1 MKEITILFLTILGV
15 LGSVSIYNKNKNV
28 TVLKSSNDN
37 RKYRLLD
44 LPGKEKCMEILVQL
58 NKNVIQ
64 LLSYVKDEDREGI
77 KDLLDNYKPDS
88 LSENLEKKSLQAYSI
103 NKGEE
108 ICLCLREPENELIII
123 DDMNTLMFVLVHE
136 LAHLMTDDIGHTNK
150 FWNNMAYL
158 LKKSSEINLYNP
170 INYKNSPV
178 MYCGVKIDET
188 PYIF

>member
-15 LGSVSIYNKNKNV
+15 LGSVSVYNKNKNI
-28 TVLKSSNDN
+28 TVLKSTNDN

-77 KDLLDNYKPDS
+77 KDLLDNYRPDS
-88 LSENLEKKSLQAYSI
+88 LCENLENRSLQAYSL

-108 ICLCLREPENELIII
+108 ICLCLREPDDELKII

-136 LAHLMTDDIGHTNK
+136 LGHLMTDDIGHTNK
-150 FWNNMAYL
+150 FWKNMAYL

>member
-77 KDLLDNYKPDS
+77 KDLLDNYRPDS
-88 LSENLEKKSLQAYSI
+88 LCENLENRSLQAYSL

-136 LAHLMTDDIGHTNK
+136 LGHLMTDDIGHTNK

-158 LKKSSEINLYNP
+158 LKKASEINLYNP
-170 INYKNSPV
+170 INYRISPV

>member
-15 LGSVSIYNKNKNV
+15 IGTVSVYNKNKNV
-28 TVLKSSNDN
+28 AVLKSANDN

-64 LLSYVKDEDREGI
+64 LLSYIKNEEREGI
-77 KDLLDNYKPDS
+77 KDLLDNYRPDS
-88 LSENLEKKSLQAYSI
+88 LCENLENRSLQAYSL

-108 ICLCLREPENELIII
+108 ICLCLREPENELEII
-123 DDMNTLMFVLVHE
+123 DDMNTLMFVLIHE
-136 LAHLMTDDIGHTNK
+136 LSHLMTDDIGHTDK

-158 LKKSSEINLYNP
+158 LKKANEINLYTP
-170 INYKNSPV
+170 INYSVTPV

>member
-15 LGSVSIYNKNKNV
+15 LGSVSVYNKNKNV
-28 TVLKSSNDN
+28 AVLKSSNDN

-77 KDLLDNYKPDS
+77 KDLLDNYRPDS

-108 ICLCLREPENELIII
+108 ICLCLREPEDELKII
-123 DDMNTLMFVLVHE
+123 DDINTLMFVLVHE
-136 LAHLMTDDIGHTNK
+136 LGHLMTDDIGHTNK

-170 INYKNSPV
+170 INYKISPV

>member
-15 LGSVSIYNKNKNV
+15 LGSVSVYNKNKNV
-28 TVLKSSNDN
+28 AVLKSSNDN

-64 LLSYVKDEDREGI
+64 LLSYVKNEEREGI
-77 KDLLDNYKPDS
+77 QDLLDNYRPDS
-88 LSENLEKKSLQAYSI
+88 LCENLENRSLQAYSL

-108 ICLCLREPENELIII
+108 ICLCLREPENELEII

-136 LAHLMTDDIGHTNK
+136 LSHLMTDDIGHTNK

-158 LKKSSEINLYNP
+158 LKKANEINLYTP
-170 INYKNSPV
+170 INYSVTPV

>member
-15 LGSVSIYNKNKNV
+15 IGSVSIYNKNKNV
-28 TVLKSSNDN
+28 TVLKSTNDN

-64 LLSYVKDEDREGI
+64 LLSYVKNEEMEGI
-77 KDLLDNYKPDS
+77 QDLLDNYRPDS
-88 LSENLEKKSLQAYSI
+88 LCENLENRSLQAYSL

-108 ICLCLREPENELIII
+108 ICLCLREPENELEII

-136 LAHLMTDDIGHTNK
+136 LSHLMTDDIGHTNK

-158 LKKSSEINLYNP
+158 LKKASEINLYTP
-170 INYKNSPV
+170 INYSVTPV

>member
-15 LGSVSIYNKNKNV
+15 LGSVSVYNKNKNV
-28 TVLKSSNDN
+28 AVLKSSNDN

-77 KDLLDNYKPDS
+77 KDLLDNYRPDS
-88 LSENLEKKSLQAYSI
+88 LCENLENRSLQAYSL

-170 INYKNSPV
+170 INYKNNPV

>member
-88 LSENLEKKSLQAYSI
+88 LSENLENKSLQAYSI

-108 ICLCLREPENELIII
+108 ICLCLREAEDELKII
-123 DDMNTLMFVLVHE
+123 DDINTLMFVLVHE
-136 LAHLMTDDIGHTNK
+136 LGHLMTDDIGHTNK

-158 LKKSSEINLYNP
+158 LKKASEINLYNP
-170 INYKNSPV
+170 INYRISPV
-178 MYCGVKIDET
+178 MYCGVKIDDT

>member
-15 LGSVSIYNKNKNV
+15 IGSVSIYNKNKNV
-28 TVLKSSNDN
+28 TVLKSTNDN

-64 LLSYVKDEDREGI
+64 LLSYVKNEEREGI
-77 KDLLDNYKPDS
+77 QDLLDNYRPDS
-88 LSENLEKKSLQAYSI
+88 LCENLENRSLQAYSL

-108 ICLCLREPENELIII
+108 ICLCLREPENELEII

-136 LAHLMTDDIGHTNK
+136 LSHLMTDDIGHTNK

-158 LKKSSEINLYNP
+158 LKKANEINLYTP
-170 INYKNSPV
+170 INYSVTPV

>member
-15 LGSVSIYNKNKNV
+15 LGSVSVYNKNKNI
-28 TVLKSSNDN
+28 TVLKSTNDN

-77 KDLLDNYKPDS
+77 KDLLDNYRPDS
-88 LSENLEKKSLQAYSI
+88 LCENLENRSLQAYSL

-108 ICLCLREPENELIII
+108 ICLCLREPDDELKII

-136 LAHLMTDDIGHTNK
+136 LGHLMTDDIGHTNK

>member
-15 LGSVSIYNKNKNV
+15 IGTVSVYNKNKNV
-28 TVLKSSNDN
+28 AVLKSSNDN
-37 RKYRLLD
+37 RNYRLLD

-58 NKNVIQ
+58 NKNVLQ
-64 LLSYVKDEDREGI
+64 LLTYIKTEEREGI
-77 KDLLDNYKPDS
+77 NDLLDNYRPDS
-88 LSENLEKKSLQAYSI
+88 LCENLENRSLQAYSV

-108 ICLCLREPENELIII
+108 ICLCLREPENELQII

-136 LAHLMTDDIGHTNK
+136 LSHLMTDDIGHTEK

-158 LKKSSEINLYNP
+158 LKKANEINLYTP
-170 INYKNSPV
+170 INYSVTPV

>member
-15 LGSVSIYNKNKNV
+15 LGSVSVYNKNKNV
-28 TVLKSSNDN
+28 AVLKSSNDN

-77 KDLLDNYKPDS
+77 KDLLDNYRPDS
-88 LSENLEKKSLQAYSI
+88 LCENLENRSLQAYSL

-136 LAHLMTDDIGHTNK
+136 LGHLMTDDIGHTNK

-158 LKKSSEINLYNP
+158 LKKASEINLYNP
-170 INYKNSPV
+170 INYRISPV
-178 MYCGVKIDET
+178 MYCGVKIDDT

>member
-108 ICLCLREPENELIII
+108 ICLCLREPEDELKII
-123 DDMNTLMFVLVHE
+123 DDINTLMFVLVHE
-136 LAHLMTDDIGHTNK
+136 LGHLMTDDIGHTNK

-170 INYKNSPV
+170 INYRISPV
-178 MYCGVKIDET
+178 MYCGVKIDDT

>member
-15 LGSVSIYNKNKNV
+15 LGSVSVYNKNKNI
-28 TVLKSSNDN
+28 TVLKSTNDN

-77 KDLLDNYKPDS
+77 KDLLDNYRPDS
-88 LSENLEKKSLQAYSI
+88 LCENLENRSLQAYSL

-136 LAHLMTDDIGHTNK
+136 LGHLMTDDIGHTNK
-150 FWNNMAYL
+150 FWNNMAFL

-170 INYKNSPV
+170 INYKINPV

>member
-15 LGSVSIYNKNKNV
+15 IGSVSIYNKNKNV
-28 TVLKSSNDN
+28 TVLKSTNDN

-64 LLSYVKDEDREGI
+64 LLSYVKNEEREGI
-77 KDLLDNYKPDS
+77 KDLLDNYRPDS
-88 LSENLEKKSLQAYSI
+88 LCENLENRSLQAYSL

-108 ICLCLREPENELIII
+108 ICLCLREPENELEII

-136 LAHLMTDDIGHTNK
+136 LSHLMTDDIGHTNK

-158 LKKSSEINLYNP
+158 LKKASEINLYTP
-170 INYKNSPV
+170 INYSVTPV

>member
-28 TVLKSSNDN
+28 TVFKSSNDN

-108 ICLCLREPENELIII
+108 ICLCLREPEDELKII
-123 DDMNTLMFVLVHE
+123 DDINTLMFVLVHE
-136 LAHLMTDDIGHTNK
+136 LGHLMTDDIGHTNK

-158 LKKSSEINLYNP
+158 LKKASEINLYNP
-170 INYKNSPV
+170 INYRISPV
-178 MYCGVKIDET
+178 MYCGVKIDDT

>member
-77 KDLLDNYKPDS
+77 KDLLDNYRPDS
-88 LSENLEKKSLQAYSI
+88 LCENLENRSLQAYSL

-136 LAHLMTDDIGHTNK
+136 LGHLMTDDIGHTNK

-170 INYKNSPV
+170 INYKISPV

>member
-15 LGSVSIYNKNKNV
+15 LGSVSVYNKNKNI
-28 TVLKSSNDN
+28 TVLKSTNDN

-77 KDLLDNYKPDS
+77 KDLLDNYRPDS
-88 LSENLEKKSLQAYSI
+88 LCENLENRSLQAYSL

-108 ICLCLREPENELIII
+108 ICLCLREPDDELKII

-136 LAHLMTDDIGHTNK
+136 LGHLMTDDIGHTNK

-170 INYKNSPV
+170 INYKTSPV
-178 MYCGVKIDET
+178 MYCCVKIDET

>member
-15 LGSVSIYNKNKNV
+15 LGSVSVYNKNKNI
-28 TVLKSSNDN
+28 TVLKSTNDN

-77 KDLLDNYKPDS
+77 KDLLDNYRPDS
-88 LSENLEKKSLQAYSI
+88 LCENLENRSLQAYSL

-108 ICLCLREPENELIII
+108 ICLCLREPDDELKII

-170 INYKNSPV
+170 INYKISPV

>member
-15 LGSVSIYNKNKNV
+15 LGSVSVYNKNKNV
-28 TVLKSSNDN
+28 AVLKSSNDN

-77 KDLLDNYKPDS
+77 KDLLDNYRPDS
-88 LSENLEKKSLQAYSI
+88 LCENLENRSLQAYSL

-108 ICLCLREPENELIII
+108 ICLCLREPENELEII

-136 LAHLMTDDIGHTNK
+136 LSHLMTDDIGHTNK

-158 LKKSSEINLYNP
+158 LKKANEINLYTP
-170 INYKNSPV
+170 INYSVTPV

>member
-15 LGSVSIYNKNKNV
+15 LGSVSVYNKNKNV
-28 TVLKSSNDN
+28 AVLKSSNDN

-77 KDLLDNYKPDS
+77 KDLLDNYRPDS
-88 LSENLEKKSLQAYSI
+88 LCENLENRSLQAYSL

-136 LAHLMTDDIGHTNK
+136 LGHLMTDDIGHTNK

-170 INYKNSPV
+170 INYKISPV

>member
-15 LGSVSIYNKNKNV
+15 LGSVSVYNKNKNV
-28 TVLKSSNDN
+28 AVLKSSNDN

-77 KDLLDNYKPDS
+77 KDLLDNYRPDS
-88 LSENLEKKSLQAYSI
+88 LCENLENRSLQAYSL

-108 ICLCLREPENELIII
+108 ICLCLREPDDELKII

>member
-15 LGSVSIYNKNKNV
+15 LGSVSVYNKNKNV
-28 TVLKSSNDN
+28 AVLKSSNDN

-77 KDLLDNYKPDS
+77 KDLLDNYRPDS
-88 LSENLEKKSLQAYSI
+88 LCENLENRSLQAYSL

-170 INYKNSPV
+170 INYKISPV

>member
-15 LGSVSIYNKNKNV
+15 LGSVSVYNKNKNI
-28 TVLKSSNDN
+28 TVLKSTNDN

-77 KDLLDNYKPDS
+77 KDLLDNYRPDS
-88 LSENLEKKSLQAYSI
+88 LCENLENRSLQAYSL

-108 ICLCLREPENELIII
+108 ICLCLREPDDELKII

>member
-1 MKEITILFLTILGV
+1 MKEITILFLTLLGII
-15 LGSVSIYNKNKNV
+15 GSISIYNKNKNV
-28 TVLKSSNDN
+28 TVLQGFDN

-44 LPGKEKCMEILVQL
+44 LPGKERCLEILVQL
-58 NKNVIQ
+58 NKNVLQ

-77 KDLLDNYKPDS
+77 KDLLDNYRPDS
-88 LSENLEKKSLQAYSI
+88 LSENLENRSLQAYSL

-108 ICLCLREPENELIII
+108 ICLCLREPDNELEII
-123 DDMNTLMFVLVHE
+123 DDMNTLMFVLIHE
-136 LAHLMTDDIGHTNK
+136 LSHLMTDDIGHTDK

-158 LKKSSEINLYNP
+158 LKKASEISLYTP
-170 INYKNSPV
+170 INYSVNQV

>member
-15 LGSVSIYNKNKNV
+15 LGSVSVYNKNKNV
-28 TVLKSSNDN
+28 AVLKSSNDN

-77 KDLLDNYKPDS
+77 KDLLDNYRPDS
-88 LSENLEKKSLQAYSI
+88 LCENLENRSLQAYSL

-136 LAHLMTDDIGHTNK
+136 LGHLMTDDIGHTNK
-150 FWNNMAYL
+150 FWNNMAFL

>member
-15 LGSVSIYNKNKNV
+15 LGSVSVYNKNKNI
-28 TVLKSSNDN
+28 TVLKSTNDN

-58 NKNVIQ
+58 NKNVLQ
-64 LLSYVKDEDREGI
+64 LLSYIKDEDREGI
-77 KDLLDNYKPDS
+77 KDLLDNYRPDS
-88 LSENLEKKSLQAYSI
+88 LNENLENRSLQAYSL

-170 INYKNSPV
+170 INYKISPV

>member
-15 LGSVSIYNKNKNV
+15 LGSVSVYNKNKNI
-28 TVLKSSNDN
+28 TVLKSTNDN

-77 KDLLDNYKPDS
+77 KDLLDNYRPDS
-88 LSENLEKKSLQAYSI
+88 LCENLENRSLQAYSL

-170 INYKNSPV
+170 INYKISPV

>member
-77 KDLLDNYKPDS
+77 KDLLDNYRPDS
-88 LSENLEKKSLQAYSI
+88 LCENLENRSLQAYSL

-136 LAHLMTDDIGHTNK
+136 LGHLMTDDIGHTNK
-150 FWNNMAYL
+150 FWNNMAFL

-170 INYKNSPV
+170 INYKNNPV

>member
-15 LGSVSIYNKNKNV
+15 IGTVSVYNKNKNV
-28 TVLKSSNDN
+28 AVLKSSNDN
-37 RKYRLLD
+37 RNYRLLD

-58 NKNVIQ
+58 NKNVLQ
-64 LLSYVKDEDREGI
+64 LLTYIKTEEREGI
-77 KDLLDNYKPDS
+77 NDLLDNYRPDS
-88 LSENLEKKSLQAYSI
+88 LCENLENRSLQAYSV

-108 ICLCLREPENELIII
+108 ICLRLREPENELQII

-136 LAHLMTDDIGHTNK
+136 LSHLMTDDIGHTEK

-158 LKKSSEINLYNP
+158 LKKANEINLYTP
-170 INYKNSPV
+170 INYSVTPV

>member
-108 ICLCLREPENELIII
+108 ICLCLREPEDELKII
-123 DDMNTLMFVLVHE
+123 DDINTLMFVLVHE
-136 LAHLMTDDIGHTNK
+136 LGHLMTDDIGHTNK

-158 LKKSSEINLYNP
+158 LKKASEINLYNP
-170 INYKNSPV
+170 INYRISPV
-178 MYCGVKIDET
+178 MYCGVKIDDT

>member
-15 LGSVSIYNKNKNV
+15 IGSVSIYNKNKNV
-28 TVLKSSNDN
+28 AVLKSSNDN

-64 LLSYVKDEDREGI
+64 LLSYVKNEEREGI
-77 KDLLDNYKPDS
+77 QDLLDNYRPDS
-88 LSENLEKKSLQAYSI
+88 LCENLENRSLQAYSL

-108 ICLCLREPENELIII
+108 ICLCLREPENELEII

-136 LAHLMTDDIGHTNK
+136 LSHLMTDDIGHTNK

-158 LKKSSEINLYNP
+158 LKKANEINLYTP
-170 INYKNSPV
+170 INYSVTPV

>member
-15 LGSVSIYNKNKNV
+15 LGSVSVYNKNKNI
-28 TVLKSSNDN
+28 TVLKSTNDN

-77 KDLLDNYKPDS
+77 KDLLDNYRPDS
-88 LSENLEKKSLQAYSI
+88 LCENLENRSLQAYSL

-108 ICLCLREPENELIII
+108 ICLCLREQEKELIII

-170 INYKNSPV
+170 INYKISPV

>member
-15 LGSVSIYNKNKNV
+15 LGSVSVYNKNKNV
-28 TVLKSSNDN
+28 AVLKSSNDN

-108 ICLCLREPENELIII
+108 ICLCLREPEDELKII
-123 DDMNTLMFVLVHE
+123 DDINTLMFVLVHE
-136 LAHLMTDDIGHTNK
+136 LGHLMTDDIGHTNK

-158 LKKSSEINLYNP
+158 LKKASEINLYNP
-170 INYKNSPV
+170 INYRISPV
-178 MYCGVKIDET
+178 MYCGVKIDDT